1 MFWSFSNASL
11 YSLCVACLRVL
22 SKLDPNLRTR
32 KGHGKPR
39 MFWGFFFPKPLP
51 CSQNIT
57 IHLVNVDFHP
67 WSHCSTLW
75 LLFIVFVCIIKTF
88 WMSVVSCMQWLKM
101 HFWRL
106 SIAVF
111 LSVWL
116 WLKIHRYTHDHMVGR
131 EGFNF
136 PYRFID
142 HSQKAKS
149 TGIRESRW
157 KAESGVYPSAVVQHS
172 EGAISGITCPMISR

>member
-1 MFWSFSNASL
+1 MG
-11 YSLCVACLRVL
+11 
-22 SKLDPNLRTR
+22 NLEC
-32 KGHGKPR
+32 
-39 MFWGFFFPKPLP
+39 FGFFFFSKPLP

-75 LLFIVFVCIIKTF
+75 LLFTVFVCILKTF

-111 LSVWL
+111 ISVWL
-116 WLKIHRYTHDHMVGR
+116 WLKIHLKNPWWCIYTWSHSRSRGIQFSLSFRRSFSESKVDWDQGEQMKGRVG
-131 EGFNF
+131 
-136 PYRFID
+136 
-142 HSQKAKS
+142 SVS
-149 TGIRESRW
+149 V
-157 KAESGVYPSAVVQHS
+157 SGGPALWRSN
-172 EGAISGITCPMISR
+172 